1 MTHRLAL
8 IGAGNMSEA
17 LARGILR
24 TQLLTPDRLVASDP
38 SPSRRELFARALGI
52 TTTDSNRDAARDA
65 DIILLCVKPQSM
77 TSALADIRDL
87 IDATRTLLISI
98 AAGISI
104 DFISAHLGAHQPW
117 RIIRAMPN
125 TPMLVG
131 AGVTA
136 LARGALASTAD
147 LATARRIFESGGPVL
162 EVAQDKL
169 NAVTAVS
176 GSGPAYF
183 FYLVE
188 QMIRAGVENGLTEPE
203 ATLLA
208 TRTAIGAGRM
218 LESTTDSAGELRRK
232 VTSPGGTTAAAIE
245 AMSAGGFERIIAD
258 AIRAATER
266 GRVLGRA
273 QSSNPSG
280 SS

>member
-1 MTHRLAL
+1 MTAKHLAL

-17 LARGILR
+17 IARGILR
-24 TQLLTPDRLVASDP
+24 ANLFAPDQLIASDP
-38 SPSRRELFARALGI
+38 TRDRRELFARDLNAR
-52 TTTDSNRDAARDA
+52 TTTSNREAARDA
-65 DIILLCVKPQSM
+65 DILLLCVKPQQM
-77 TSALADIRDL
+77 NAALSDLRDVL
-87 IDATRTLLISI
+87 DPTRVLLISI

-104 DFISAHLGAHQPW
+104 DRIRTQLDANRPW

-136 LARGALASTAD
+136 IARGTHASD
-147 LATARRIFESGGPVL
+147 NNVATARRIFEATGPVI
-162 EVAQDKL
+162 EVAEDKL
-169 NAVTAVS
+169 DAVTAVS

-188 QMIRAGVENGLTEPE
+188 QMIRAGVENGLTEAE

-218 LESTTDSAGELRRK
+218 LEATSDSAAELRRR
-232 VTSPGGTTAAAIE
+232 VTSPGGTTTAAIE
-245 AMSAGGFERIIAD
+245 SMSRAGFERMIAD
-258 AIRAATER
+258 AIRAATNR
-266 GRVLGRA
+266 GRELGGA
-273 QSSNPSG
+273 SSTS
-280 SS
+280 